1 MYSTFLTFLICK
13 NISVFEFFLYFIII
27 IIIIINQYFAGN
39 LFDYNC
45 IARIS
50 GLDLGNHWGIY

>member
-1 MYSTFLTFLICK
+1 MFLIFK
-13 NISVFEFFLYFIII
+13 NISLFLYFIISI
-27 IIIIINQYFAGN
+27 IIIQYFAGN
-39 LFDYNC
+39 LFDCNC